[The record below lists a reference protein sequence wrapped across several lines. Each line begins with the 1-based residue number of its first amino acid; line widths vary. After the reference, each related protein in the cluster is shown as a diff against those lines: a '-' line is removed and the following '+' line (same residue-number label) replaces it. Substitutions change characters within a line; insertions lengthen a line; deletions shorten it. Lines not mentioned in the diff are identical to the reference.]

1 MNRHYH
7 NFQTTSYTV
16 LLVLFMSFNLSFA
29 FSYENNHL
37 HGLLP
42 HLSSMI
48 DAGSKGIKECL
59 DEENSYRIK
68 TIVIDAGHG
77 GKDPGCSGRHS
88 REKHIALAVALS
100 FGKKIEAQFPEV
112 RVIYTRK
119 TDVFIPLHERAAIAN
134 RSNADV
140 FISIHCNYIPKAS
153 FVNGSETYVMGL
165 HRAKEN
171 LEVAK
176 RENAAIL
183 LEDNYEKNY
192 GDFDPNSNEGHIIL
206 SMFQNAHLEQS
217 IFLAEKIEGRIAS
230 SAQRHSRG
238 VKQAGFLVLRET
250 TMPSI
255 LVETGFLSNRQEENF
270 LNTHTGQEMMAQ
282 ALFEGFQDYKNAIEA
297 PIFAADTTQAI
308 VAVPSERRAEVPVNT
323 SADQVIPVAQASV
336 YTKNTADKPSQKYEL
351 EQTKAMKSEEF
362 VDQQLKLLEA
372 ENLAKERTS
381 IPVPSEVQVNET
393 VPADFTPDPF
403 ESSNPSA
410 SQGRAVKV
418 SAPENANFNTTAR
431 LGTPTSTS
439 RSDLNTSDQLP
450 NRRAIRFRVQLAA
463 TPNLINTNDS
473 KWQNLTYLVQIIEE
487 NDLYKYQVLNIRSYE
502 DALEVKK
509 NLHQQGF
516 TDAFLVAYEGQQ
528 RIDIVEALE
537 AVGAN

>member
-1 MNRHYH
+1 MIQHYH
-7 NFQTTSYTV
+7 NVLTTSLAV
-16 LLVLFMSFNLSFA
+16 LLMLCVHVNLSFA
-29 FSYENNHL
+29 FSCEKDKTSLASAYEA
-37 HGLLP
+37 
-42 HLSSMI
+42 SDI
-48 DAGSKGIKECL
+48 AADKGIKERL
-59 DEENSYRIK
+59 DDETSYRIK

-88 REKHIALAVALS
+88 REKHIALAVALA
-100 FGKKIEAQFPEV
+100 FGSKIEAQYPDV

-134 RSNADV
+134 RNNADV

-171 LEVAK
+171 LAVAK

-206 SMFQNAHLEQS
+206 SMFQNAYLEQS

-255 LVETGFLSNRQEENF
+255 LVETGFLSNRQEEGF
-270 LNTHTGQEMMAQ
+270 LSTAAGQELMAQ
-282 ALFEGFQDYKNAIEA
+282 ALLEGFQDYKDAIEA
-297 PIFAADTTQAI
+297 PIFATDVPETVIMTT
-308 VAVPSERRAEVPVNT
+308 PSPKAETMPDHATTPARERN
-323 SADQVIPVAQASV
+323 IPVAKASV
-336 YTKNTADKPSQKYEL
+336 YNPSTANKPAQKYEA
-351 EQTKAMKSEEF
+351 EQTKAMKSEEY
-362 VDQQLKLLEA
+362 VEQQLKLLEA
-372 ENLAKERTS
+372 QNQAKEQTS
-381 IPVPSEVQVNET
+381 IPVPANIQANET
-393 VPADFTPDPF
+393 VVGDFTPDPF
-403 ESSNPSA
+403 EQQSQPSN
-410 SQGRAVKV
+410 QGRAVKV
-418 SAPENANFNTTAR
+418 SAPNTERYNTITTRSGVTQSPRPATAR
-431 LGTPTSTS
+431 T
-439 RSDLNTSDQLP
+439 
-450 NRRAIRFRVQLAA
+450 IRFRVQLAA

-473 KWQNLTYLVQIIEE
+473 KWQNLTHLVQIIEE
-487 NDLYKYQVLNIRSYE
+487 NDLYKYQVLNIQSYAE
-502 DALEVKK
+502 AQEVKES
-509 NLHQQGF
+509 LHQQGF

-528 RIDIVEALE
+528 RIDIAEAMQ
-537 AVGAN
+537 AVSGN